1 MKHYHMF
8 ELNGS
13 ENRINNY
20 LTCTISLICF
30 WCFIPRN
37 LCYDEAEWSSIS
49 TIWCRQIFMG
59 RRVRW
64 WLGPIFWP
72 SYGVIQI
79 NTDGPSQR
87 CHLSVALSFV
97 KECTK
102 AALYLGG
109 NSFGNGKYA
118 VRTKVSNTQEDN
130 GNDDCAAFGDLKK
143 VRSYTGPAAKERQNQ
158 WPQLVN

>member
-30 WCFIPRN
+30 WIKIPKN

-79 NTDGPSQR
+79 NTDGPSQNTDATSQLLSPLLR
-87 CHLSVALSFV
+87 NARRQPYTWGVTHLGMESMQSEL
-97 KECTK
+97 
-102 AALYLGG
+102 
-109 NSFGNGKYA
+109 
-118 VRTKVSNTQEDN
+118 
-130 GNDDCAAFGDLKK
+130 
-143 VRSYTGPAAKERQNQ
+143 RSQIPRR
-158 WPQLVN
+158 